1 VVNEGSVAVTDDL
14 LSTDIEAAGGQTL
27 WNTLR
32 SLTVDLSIGGPTW
45 AMKGWPA
52 GATFDRT
59 VTLDT
64 RIEHIEFAP
73 FTRPDWRM
81 TFNAGTDAV
90 MLQTLDGLAV
100 ATLASARAAFKRHL
114 RPTPSDTLHL
124 GYFLG
129 GAPPSI
135 ALDIHDV
142 ELRCNNEQARP

>member
-1 VVNEGSVAVTDDL
+1 VTDDL
-14 LSTDIEAAGGQTL
+14 LSTDIEAAGRQTL

-32 SLTVDLSIGGPTW
+32 GLTVDPSIGGPTW
-45 AMKGWPA
+45 AMTAWPA

-59 VTLDT
+59 VTLHTVDE
-64 RIEHIEFAP
+64 RIEFPP

-81 TFNAGTDAV
+81 TFNAGTDTVA
-90 MLQTLDGLAV
+90 LQTLDGLAV
-100 ATLASARAAFKRHL
+100 VTLASARAAFKRHL

-135 ALDIHDV
+135 ALDIRNV
-142 ELRCNNEQARP
+142 ELCCNNEQARP